1 MTLLKKTSN
10 LPHHNQLP
18 FNRESIRRVSPSWIQ
33 DVQVFDVIE
42 STNTYLKE
50 TAPLSSTLVI
60 AHHQSAGR
68 GTHQRSFYCAPH
80 EGLYVSFSVH
90 EKIDFPI
97 SLVIGA
103 SILSALRDHGFLPK
117 IKWVNDIMIENKKI
131 GGILC
136 ETFAHG
142 VVVGFGI
149 NVNVNSF
156 PEELREKAGSLHE
169 FTHDEIN
176 LLDLCASI
184 LNHFTINMNHP
195 RRVQHIVNQHLVHHH
210 QNVIIHHCMKKVTG
224 TLLGINEAGH
234 LLLDTKDGQISFNT
248 TVQSIELNHD

>member
-1 MTLLKKTSN
+1 MTLSKKTSN
-10 LPHHNQLP
+10 LQPLNELP

-42 STNTYLKE
+42 STNTYLKD
-50 TAPLSSTLVI
+50 TAPLSSTLVA

-80 EGLYVSFSVH
+80 EGLYVSFSVN

-103 SILSALRDHGFLPK
+103 SILSALQDHGFSPK
-117 IKWVNDIMIENKKI
+117 IKWVNDIMIKNKKV

-136 ETFAHG
+136 EKYTHG
-142 VVVGFGI
+142 VIVGFGI
-149 NVNVNSF
+149 NVNVRSF
-156 PEELREKAGSLHE
+156 PPELRELAGSLHE
-169 FTHDEIN
+169 FTHDDVKHLE
-176 LLDLCASI
+176 LCASI
-184 LNHFTINMNHP
+184 LNHFTINMKHP
-195 RRVQHIVNQHLVHHH
+195 RRVQHIVNQYLVHHQ
-210 QNVIIHHCMKKVTG
+210 QNVTIYHCMKKYTG

-234 LLLDTKDGQISFNT
+234 LLLNTKDGQVSFNT

>member
-1 MTLLKKTSN
+1 MTLLKKKST
-10 LPHHNQLP
+10 LQPLNQLP
-18 FNRESIRRVSPSWIQ
+18 FNRESIRRVCPSWIQ

-50 TAPLSSTLVI
+50 TAPHTSTLVV

-80 EGLYVSFSVH
+80 EGLYVSFCVN
-90 EKIDFPI
+90 EKIGFPI

-103 SILSALRDHGFLPK
+103 SIINALRDHGYSPK
-117 IKWVNDIMIENKKI
+117 IKWVNDIMIENKKV

-136 ETFAHG
+136 ETYAHG
-142 VVVGFGI
+142 VIVGFGI
-149 NVNVNSF
+149 NVSVSSF
-156 PEELREKAGSLHE
+156 PPELRESAGSLHE
-169 FTHDEIN
+169 FTHEDVN
-176 LLDLCASI
+176 LLELCASI
-184 LNHFTINMNHP
+184 LNHFTINMKHP
-195 RRVQHIVNQHLVHHH
+195 RRVQHIVNQHLVHHL
-210 QNVIIHHCMKKVTG
+210 QNVIVYHLNKKYVG

-234 LLLDTKDGQISFNT
+234 LLLNTRNGQVSFNT